1 MRDGR
6 PEGNVKAMMS
16 GFVPGLEL
24 SRDFYTQIVRPL
36 LADVPHSAALI
47 GPGSDVLACDTPRS
61 TDHDWGPR
69 VLVFVPRDAPAGIEE
84 AIAPRLPAAFRGHR
98 TVFGSDADPPR
109 HGVRVHHAPDWLRDR
124 LGFDPLAR
132 PATPLDWLA
141 APWQH
146 LAEITGGEV
155 FHDGLGV
162 LEHARAALRWY
173 PADVWR
179 YVLACQW
186 ARIARQ
192 ESFPGRSGEAGDD
205 LGSAVITARLAGDVM
220 RLALLMRRRYPPYAK
235 WLGTAF
241 TRLPGTA
248 ELGDALAAAVA
259 AGEWRQRQRHLAAAY
274 ERVAALHNRLALTG
288 PLQTTARPYST
299 RPFPVIDAGRF
310 AAALLETITDPRVR
324 ALAPAGSIDQL
335 CDPAALPGPEARR
348 AVTAAA
354 LHP

>member
-1 MRDGR
+1 MG
-6 PEGNVKAMMS
+6 
-16 GFVPGLEL
+16 
-24 SRDFYTQIVRPL
+24 
-36 LADVPHSAALI
+36 AA
-47 GPGSDVLACDTPRS
+47 GPGVRAPGRARGDRGGHRPPPAGRLPRPPHRLRLRRRPATPRRARP
-61 TDHDWGPR
+61 PR
-69 VLVFVPRDAPAGIEE
+69 
-84 AIAPRLPAAFRGHR
+84 PRLA
-98 TVFGSDADPPR
+98 
-109 HGVRVHHAPDWLRDR
+109 
-124 LGFDPLAR
+124 AR
-132 PATPLDWLA
+132 PARIRPAGPARHPLDWLA